1 MINLGLIEDPRS
13 EEEKTKDYQ
22 HEEVYMASKL
32 NWDRSL
38 DGCPVYSVRDQDGS
52 SSCVA
57 QSGAKALET
66 ILGQV
71 MSAHP
76 IYRRR
81 KNFSNLGMWLQDCG
95 DIIRNLG
102 TTTESIDPSQGLS
115 EQEMNKDITVDTL
128 ISGFNYAFCN
138 DIDQIAQA
146 IERYKHCLVTIGFN
160 YDEYVEFEKPI
171 SNGKPANSYH
181 CLCAIYYFTDEN
193 GEKCI
198 VADESWGANH
208 KRRIF
213 TESYLN
219 ARKTGAM
226 YFLPKPAP
234 IDKPKFT
241 FQNPMSF
248 GQSNYSI
255 KMLQDILR
263 YEGLFSV
270 KSTGFFGTITANAL
284 LKWQIKHQ
292 VASPEELNALKGQRA
307 GVKTIAKLNEI
318 YATN

>member
-1 MINLGLIEDPRS
+1 MEQLLGLIDDPRS
-13 EEEKTKDYQ
+13 ELEKAKDYQ
-22 HEEVYMASKL
+22 FEEIYSFGKL
-32 NWDRSL
+32 NWDKTIDS
-38 DGCPVYSVRDQDGS
+38 CPVYSVRDQDGS

-57 QSGAKALET
+57 QSAAKALEV

-81 KNFSNLGMWLQDCG
+81 SNFPNQGMWLQDCG
-95 DIIRNLG
+95 EIIRKLG
-102 TTTESIDPSQGLS
+102 TTTENLDPSQKLS
-115 EQEMNKDITVDTL
+115 EAEMNKDVLVDTPIL
-128 ISGFNYAFCN
+128 GFNYAFCS

-146 IERYKHCLVTIGFN
+146 IESYKQCFVTIGFN
-160 YDEYVEFEKPI
+160 YDEYVNAEKPV
-171 SNGKPANSYH
+171 SNGLKPNAYH

-198 VADESWGANH
+198 VAEESWGVSH
-208 KRRIF
+208 TRRIF

-226 YFLPKPAP
+226 YFIPKPAP

-270 KSTGFFGTITANAL
+270 KSSGFFGTITANAL
-284 LKWQIKHQ
+284 FKWQVKHQ
-292 VASPEELNALKGQRA
+292 VASPEELNSLKGQRA

-318 YATN
+318 YG